1 MNLSLNTNLTD
12 SGSKEQK
19 LLQIVDRFIPLLF
32 VWGGLGIFSIL
43 SNAIFLLLSK
53 FTTGGKSP
61 VLVFMRSICWA
72 DAMLGLYAIIKAFVF
87 YSLQT
92 TKVNCFL
99 PDSILI
105 TGTTASLFTLVWLH
119 ADCCL
124 RFTHPLNYILHM
136 KKNNIIT
143 GMVFL
148 WNISFVLG
156 FLPLMGLNNTSA
168 RCAYGEFFSIAYV
181 CSIICLWCV
190 GLLSNIVMEIILKL
204 YIEKVK
210 HNQHLLTINSREFHR
225 FQNLIWINRI
235 ELIGWLSCIVLLG
248 VFLIISVVIFSDV
261 IYFHVIEVH
270 ILCIVPIF
278 LLRSCIISVVRS
290 YKTTQIHIATKKLRR
305 QVTSIIH
312 KHPKAS
318 KANSATD
325 TIRSNLDSDKSTDVN
340 NSLKAS
346 FRKGTTNGDNTNI
359 KDRGNSQRRN
369 SQRNNSSCPK
379 AHPRSYAKSVTAVD
393 NPAFNMV
400 DEVSYITSLPVSC
413 KNGLLILE
421 TESQKDCEVTRL

>member
-1 MNLSLNTNLTD
+1 MNVSPNTNLTD
-12 SGSKEQK
+12 SESKEQK
-19 LLQIVDRFIPLLF
+19 LQQIVDRFIPLLF
-32 VWGGLGIFSIL
+32 VWGGLGIFSII
-43 SNAIFLLLSK
+43 SNAVFLLLSK

-72 DAMLGLYAIIKAFVF
+72 DAMLGLYAIIKAIVF
-87 YSLQT
+87 YSMQT

-99 PDSILI
+99 PDSLLI
-105 TGTTASLFTLVWLH
+105 TATTAFVFTLVWLH

-124 RFTHPLNYILHM
+124 RFTHPLKYILHM
-136 KKNNIIT
+136 KKTNIIT

-156 FLPLMGLNNTSA
+156 FLPLMGWNNA
-168 RCAYGEFFSIAYV
+168 DAVCAYENFFSVEYV
-181 CSIICLWCV
+181 CSIISLWCV
-190 GLLSNIVMEIILKL
+190 GLLSTVVMEIILKL

-210 HNQHLLTINSREFHR
+210 HNQHLLTINSREFQR

-235 ELIGWLSCIVLLG
+235 ELIGWLSCIVLVG
-248 VFLIISVVIFSDV
+248 IFIIISVVMFSDF

-305 QVTSIIH
+305 QVTSILQ

-318 KANSATD
+318 KVNSATD
-325 TIRSNLDSDKSTDVN
+325 TIRSNLDSNKSTEVN

-346 FRKGTTNGDNTNI
+346 FRKGTKNGDNTNI
-359 KDRGNSQRRN
+359 KDGENSQQRN
-369 SQRNNSSCPK
+369 SQRNNSSCPRD
-379 AHPRSYAKSVTAVD
+379 HSRSCTESITAVD
-393 NPAFNMV
+393 NPLFNMA
-400 DEVSYITSLPVSC
+400 DEVAYITSLPVSC

-421 TESQKDCEVTRL
+421 TESHNECEVTHL